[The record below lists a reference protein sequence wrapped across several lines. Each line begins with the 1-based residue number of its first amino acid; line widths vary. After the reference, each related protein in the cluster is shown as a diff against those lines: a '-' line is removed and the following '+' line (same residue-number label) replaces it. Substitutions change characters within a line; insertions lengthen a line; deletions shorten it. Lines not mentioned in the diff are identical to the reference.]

1 MSIVAILGGRGSGK
15 TVFLT
20 ALAKRYSEVGESGC
34 LMVPASKEA
43 LRFGKDNWI
52 NLERCKWPPP
62 TPEGTM
68 LELLWE
74 LTTPKGKYVL
84 SACDFAGETYRRAF
98 AGESAAEVN
107 EPEQRLVATVDEAD
121 VLLLLVNLSD
131 LTDDPNLD
139 ARLDAEWSPQSVL
152 QRVAGRHGVKVALV
166 FTQVDRYRGLLEECG
181 GSWSDVAKKYVSS
194 LLHAFPKLEV
204 FGVSAVNR
212 TTPNPKNPRFSD
224 PAKEFESE
232 GFDSVIDWI
241 ASCMARV
248 KRIRLVKRVVYYSIA
263 VLTIVAGV
271 KIAQGIWSSIPDRV
285 VCTPDG
291 LQPVS
296 LKYEN
301 ANGHDI
307 YVEAGGYCSSTVPD
321 AESGTIRLSFPITG
335 ATIVTVFDE
344 DDYGP
349 DDPLQT
355 FNLALPSQSK
365 FADELKGEAGR
376 YYLLESQS
384 ATAVDGDYFVLAYR
398 VYYK

>member
-98 AGESAAEVN
+98 AGESAGEVN

-131 LTDDPNLD
+131 LTDDPNPD

-152 QRVAGRHGVKVALV
+152 QRVAGRQGVKVALV

-248 KRIRLVKRVVYYSIA
+248 KRVRLVKRVVYYSIV
-263 VLTIVAGV
+263 VLMIVAGV
-271 KIAQGIWSSIPDRV
+271 GIWSKVPSIPPRV
-285 VCTPDG
+285 VCVPYG
-291 LQPVS
+291 LQPIR

-301 ANGHDI
+301 ANTHDI
-307 YVEAGGYCSSTVPD
+307 YVRAFDTRSPLYPD
-321 AESGTIRLSFPITG
+321 AGSGNIELSFPITG
-335 ATIVTVFDE
+335 ASIVTVWDK
-344 DDYGP
+344 DPGP
-349 DDPLQT
+349 DDQLAT
-355 FNLALPSQSK
+355 FNLALPLQSK
-365 FADELKGEAGR
+365 FADELKVEAGR
-376 YYLLESQS
+376 YYLLYTQS
-384 ATAVDGDYFVLAYR
+384 VTAGDGDRFELTYR
-398 VYYK
+398 MYYK

>member
-20 ALAKRYSEVGESGC
+20 ALAKRYAEDNESGC

-68 LELLWE
+68 LELWWE

-107 EPEQRLVATVDEAD
+107 EPERRLVATVDEAD

-212 TTPNPKNPRFSD
+212 TTPNPKNPRFGD

-248 KRIRLVKRVVYYSIA
+248 KRIRLVKRVVYTSIV
-263 VLTIVAGV
+263 VLMIVAGV
-271 KIAQGIWSSIPDRV
+271 GIWSMVPSIPPRV
-285 VCTPDG
+285 VCVPYG

-296 LKYEN
+296 LKYES
-301 ANGHDI
+301 AGGHDI
-307 YVEAGGYCSSTVPD
+307 YVKASGSLSHMVPD
-321 AESGTIRLSFPITG
+321 AESGRLDLSFPITG
-335 ATIVTVFDE
+335 ASIVTVMDGDLSYDDE
-344 DDYGP
+344 
-349 DDPLQT
+349 LAR

-365 FADELKGEAGR
+365 FADELKVEAGG
-376 YYLLESQS
+376 YYLLELQS
-384 ATAVDGDYFVLAYR
+384 MTTVDGDRFVLT
-398 VYYK
+398 YKVHYK